1 MAAPLI
7 SCQTITK
14 TFGLVPVFKDMDFSL
29 GDGDRVAIIGPN
41 GAGKSTLLR
50 ILAGQETADTGLITA
65 RRGLKT
71 AYVPQMDVFDTGKT
85 IRQILEDSHKAA
97 GHSDAA
103 GPLAEIMGR
112 AGFQNPEALVKELS
126 GGWKKR
132 LAICHALIKEPELLL
147 LDEPTNHLDLEGIE
161 WLEDFLERPGFTFA
175 IITHDRYFMENVCS
189 RIVEINPIYPGGNFM
204 VQGGYGEYLRR
215 KAEFME
221 GQSAQMARMANKMR
235 IETEWLNRGVE
246 ARRTKQQA
254 RIKSAMALKDE
265 LNSTNNRS
273 RRQAVE
279 FQFSASHR
287 KTKKLID
294 VVGISK
300 AFGERTL
307 FKDIS
312 LTLGPGM
319 RLGLTGPN
327 GSGKS
332 TLLKILQ
339 SKLAPDQGTV
349 TTAEQLKVVYY
360 DQHRETL
367 PEGLTLKR
375 ALAADS
381 DYVQIRDQKVH
392 VAGYAKSFG
401 FRTEQLDTQVSR
413 LSGGERA
420 RLLLGRLLQLP
431 ADVLILDEPTN
442 DLDINTLEV
451 LEDNLLEFPGA
462 VILVTHDRYLMDRVS
477 TGILGLDGNGGHGFF
492 ADYRQYEI
500 HQRTRDISSGID
512 GSDKESNNSESKTGF
527 KSLSTAA
534 SIVTDQDSSKPKRVG
549 TKKLSYMEQREWD
562 SMETQILEAEETLH
576 LAQAKTQDPGI
587 SSSAA
592 KLQEACMAADTAQA
606 TVDRLYAR
614 WAELEA
620 KLKD

>member
-1 MAAPLI
+1 MTAPLI
-7 SCQTITK
+7 SCQAITK
-14 TFGLVPVFKDMDFSL
+14 TFGLVPVFKDMDFALS
-29 GDGDRVAIIGPN
+29 DGDRVAIIGPN

-50 ILAGQETADTGLITA
+50 IFAGQETSDSGLITA

-71 AYVPQMDVFDTGKT
+71 AYVPQMDVFDPSKS
-85 IRQILEDSHKAA
+85 IRQILEESYKEAS
-97 GHSDAA
+97 HSDAA

-112 AGFQNPEALVKELS
+112 ARFHNPEALVKELS

-161 WLEDFLERPGFTFA
+161 WLEELLERPGFTFA

-189 RIVEINPIYPGGNFM
+189 RIVEINPIYPGGNFI

-221 GQSAQMARMANKMR
+221 GQSSQMARMANKLR

-254 RIKSAMALKDE
+254 RIKSALALKDE
-265 LNSTNNRS
+265 LNSTTNRS

-294 VVGISK
+294 VVGIGKSF
-300 AFGERTL
+300 ADRTL
-307 FKDIS
+307 FKDLS

-339 SKLAPDQGTV
+339 SKLTPDQGAV
-349 TTAEQLKVVYY
+349 TTADQLKVVYY

-367 PEGLTLKR
+367 PDGLTLKR

-381 DYVQIRDQKVH
+381 DYVQVRDQKVH

-420 RLLLGRLLQLP
+420 RLLLGRLLQQP

-500 HQRTRDISSGID
+500 HQRTRDLSQGMD
-512 GSDKESNNSESKTGF
+512 GRDKEPKLSETRQS
-527 KSLSTAA
+527 SSSAAA
-534 SIVTDQDSSKPKRVG
+534 STSSEQDSNKSKRSS

-562 SMETQILEAEETLH
+562 SMEARILEAEEILA
-576 LAQAKTQDPGI
+576 LAQAHTQDPSI
-587 SSSAA
+587 SANAA
-592 KLQEACMAADTAQA
+592 KLQEACLAAETAQ
-606 TVDRLYAR
+606 TLVDRLYAR
-614 WAELEA
+614 WTELEA

>member
-7 SCQTITK
+7 SCQAITK
-14 TFGLVPVFKDMDFSL
+14 TFGLVPVFKDMDFAL

-50 ILAGQETADTGLITA
+50 ILAGQETSDSGLITA

-71 AYVPQMDVFDTGKT
+71 AYVPQMDVFDPNKS
-85 IRQILEDSHKAA
+85 IRQVLEDSHKDS
-97 GHSDAA
+97 GQFDAA
-103 GPLAEIMGR
+103 GPLSEIMGR
-112 AGFQNPEALVKELS
+112 ARFQNPEALVKELS

-161 WLEDFLERPGFTFA
+161 WLEELLERPGFTFA

-221 GQSAQMARMANKMR
+221 GQSSQMARMANKLR

-265 LNSTNNRS
+265 LNSTTNRS

-300 AFGERTL
+300 SFADRTL
-307 FKDIS
+307 FKELS

-339 SKLAPDQGTV
+339 SKLTPDQGTV
-349 TTAEQLKVVYY
+349 TTADQLKVVYY

-367 PEGLTLKR
+367 PDGLTLKR

-381 DYVQIRDQKVH
+381 DYVQVRDQKVH

-401 FRTEQLDTQVSR
+401 FRTEQLDTPVNR

-420 RLLLGRLLQLP
+420 RLLLGRLLQQQ

-500 HQRTRDISSGID
+500 HQRTRDLSQGMD
-512 GSDKESNNSESKTGF
+512 GRDKEPKFSETRQS
-527 KSLSTAA
+527 SAAA
-534 SIVTDQDSSKPKRVG
+534 STSSEQDSSKSKRSS

-562 SMETQILEAEETLH
+562 SMEARILEAEEILAV
-576 LAQAKTQDPGI
+576 AQAHTQDPGI
-587 SSSAA
+587 SANAA
-592 KLQEACMAADTAQA
+592 NLQEACLAAETAQ
-606 TVDRLYAR
+606 TVVDRLYAR
-614 WAELEA
+614 WTELEA

>member
-1 MAAPLI
+1 
-7 SCQTITK
+7 
-14 TFGLVPVFKDMDFSL
+14 
-29 GDGDRVAIIGPN
+29 
-41 GAGKSTLLR
+41 
-50 ILAGQETADTGLITA
+50 
-65 RRGLKT
+65 
-71 AYVPQMDVFDTGKT
+71 
-85 IRQILEDSHKAA
+85 
-97 GHSDAA
+97 
-103 GPLAEIMGR
+103 
-112 AGFQNPEALVKELS
+112 
-126 GGWKKR
+126 
-132 LAICHALIKEPELLL
+132 
-147 LDEPTNHLDLEGIE
+147 
-161 WLEDFLERPGFTFA
+161 
-175 IITHDRYFMENVCS
+175 
-189 RIVEINPIYPGGNFM
+189 
-204 VQGGYGEYLRR
+204 
-215 KAEFME
+215 
-221 GQSAQMARMANKMR
+221 MANKLR

-265 LNSTNNRS
+265 LNSTTNRS
-273 RRQAVE
+273 RRQSVE

-294 VVGISK
+294 VVEISK
-300 AFGERTL
+300 TYGDLTL
-307 FKDIS
+307 FKDLS

-339 SKLAPDQGTV
+339 SKLPPDQGTV
-349 TTAEQLKVVYY
+349 TTADQLKIVYY

-367 PEGLTLKR
+367 PDGLTLKR

-381 DYVQIRDQKVH
+381 DYVQVREQKVH

-401 FRTEQLDTQVSR
+401 FRTEQLDTEVSR

-420 RLLLGRLLQLP
+420 RLLLGRLLQQP

-500 HQRTRDISSGID
+500 HQRTRDLSQGMD
-512 GSDKESNNSESKTGF
+512 GRGKESKFSETRES
-527 KSLSTAA
+527 STTA
-534 SIVTDQDSSKPKRVG
+534 STSSVQDRNITKRAG

-562 SMETQILEAEETLH
+562 SMEARILEAEEALA
-576 LAQAKTQDPGI
+576 LAQAKTQDPSI
-587 SSSAA
+587 SADSA
-592 KLQEACMAADTAQA
+592 KLQEACMAADSAQ
-606 TVDRLYAR
+606 VMVERLYAR
-614 WAELEA
+614 WTELEA

>member
-1 MAAPLI
+1 MAAPLV
-7 SCQTITK
+7 SCQAITK
-14 TFGLVPVFKDMDFSL
+14 TFGLVPVFKDMNFALS
-29 GDGDRVAIIGPN
+29 DGDRVAIIGPN

-50 ILAGQETADTGLITA
+50 ILAGQETTDGGLITS

-71 AYVPQMDVFDTGKT
+71 AYVAQMDVFDLGKT
-85 IRQILEDSHKAA
+85 IRQVLEESHKEA
-97 GHSDAA
+97 GHLDSE
-103 GPLAEIMGR
+103 GPLSEMMGR
-112 AGFQNPEALVKELS
+112 AGFINPETTVKELS

-132 LAICHALIKEPELLL
+132 LAICRALIKEPELLL

-161 WLEDFLERPGFTFA
+161 WLEELLERPGFTFA

-189 RIVEINPIYPGGNFM
+189 RIVEINPVYPGGNFM
-204 VQGGYGEYLRR
+204 VEGGYGEYLRR

-221 GQSAQMARMANKMR
+221 GQSSQMARMANKLR

-254 RIKSAMALKDE
+254 RIKSAMALKEE
-265 LNSTNNRS
+265 LNSTTNRS

-294 VVGISK
+294 VVEISK
-300 AFGERTL
+300 KFGDREL
-307 FKDIS
+307 FKNLS
-312 LTLGPGM
+312 MTLGPGM
-319 RLGLTGPN
+319 RLGLAGPN

-339 SKLAPDQGTV
+339 SKLTADQGTV
-349 TTAEQLKVVYY
+349 TTADQLKVVYY

-367 PEGLTLKR
+367 PDGITLKR

-381 DYVQIRDQKVH
+381 DYVQVRDQKVH

-401 FRTEQLDTQVSR
+401 FRTEQLDTEVSR

-420 RLLLGRLLQLP
+420 RLLLGRLLQQP

-442 DLDINTLEV
+442 DLDINTLEI

-477 TGILGLDGNGGHGFF
+477 TGILGLDGSGGHGFF

-500 HQRTRDISSGID
+500 HQRTKDV
-512 GSDKESNNSESKTGF
+512 
-527 KSLSTAA
+527 ST
-534 SIVTDQDSSKPKRVG
+534 SSKDAGKVEIPKQETTTHKRSG

-562 SMETQILEAEETLH
+562 SMEAQILAAEETLS
-576 LAQAKTQDPGI
+576 LAQAKAQDPEI
-587 SSSAA
+587 SLSAV
-592 KLQEACMAADTAQA
+592 KLQEACLAADKAQA
-606 TVDRLYAR
+606 AVEKLYAR

>member
-1 MAAPLI
+1 
-7 SCQTITK
+7 
-14 TFGLVPVFKDMDFSL
+14 
-29 GDGDRVAIIGPN
+29 
-41 GAGKSTLLR
+41 
-50 ILAGQETADTGLITA
+50 
-65 RRGLKT
+65 
-71 AYVPQMDVFDTGKT
+71 
-85 IRQILEDSHKAA
+85 
-97 GHSDAA
+97 
-103 GPLAEIMGR
+103 
-112 AGFQNPEALVKELS
+112 
-126 GGWKKR
+126 
-132 LAICHALIKEPELLL
+132 
-147 LDEPTNHLDLEGIE
+147 
-161 WLEDFLERPGFTFA
+161 
-175 IITHDRYFMENVCS
+175 
-189 RIVEINPIYPGGNFM
+189 
-204 VQGGYGEYLRR
+204 
-215 KAEFME
+215 
-221 GQSAQMARMANKMR
+221 
-235 IETEWLNRGVE
+235 
-246 ARRTKQQA
+246 
-254 RIKSAMALKDE
+254 
-265 LNSTNNRS
+265 
-273 RRQAVE
+273 
-279 FQFSASHR
+279 
-287 KTKKLID
+287 
-294 VVGISK
+294 
-300 AFGERTL
+300 
-307 FKDIS
+307 
-312 LTLGPGM
+312 M

-349 TTAEQLKVVYY
+349 TTADQLKVVYY

-367 PEGLTLKR
+367 PDSLTLKR

-420 RLLLGRLLQLP
+420 RLLLGRLLQQP

-512 GSDKESNNSESKTGF
+512 GSDIESKNSESKTGF
-527 KSLSTAA
+527 KTSSTAA
-534 SIVTDQDSSKPKRVG
+534 SVLTDQDSSKSKRSG

-562 SMETQILEAEETLH
+562 SMEAQILEAEETLA
-576 LAQAKTQDPGI
+576 LAQAHTQDSGI
-587 SSSAA
+587 SANAA
-592 KLQEACMAADTAQA
+592 KLQEACMAAETAQTA
-606 TVDRLYAR
+606 VDRLYAR

>member
-7 SCQTITK
+7 SCQAITK

-29 GDGDRVAIIGPN
+29 SDGDRVAIIGPN

-50 ILAGQETADTGLITA
+50 ILAGQETADAGLITA

-71 AYVPQMDVFDTGKT
+71 AYVPQMDVFDGGKT
-85 IRQILEDSHKAA
+85 IRQILEDSHKGA
-97 GHSDAA
+97 GHSDPA

-112 AGFQNPEALVKELS
+112 AGFLNPEATVKELS

-132 LAICHALIKEPELLL
+132 LAICHALIKDPELLL

-161 WLEDFLERPGFTFA
+161 WLEDLLERPGFTFA

-189 RIVEINPIYPGGNFM
+189 RIVEINPIYPGGNFI

-265 LNSTNNRS
+265 LNSTTSRA

-300 AFGERTL
+300 AFGDRTL

-349 TTAEQLKVVYY
+349 TTADQLKVVYY

-367 PEGLTLKR
+367 PDGLTLKR

-381 DYVQIRDQKVH
+381 DYVQIRDQKIH

-401 FRTEQLDTQVSR
+401 FRTEQLETEVSR

-420 RLLLGRLLQLP
+420 RLLLGRLLQQP

-500 HQRTRDISSGID
+500 HQRTQDLTQGMDARGQDSKFSGSKQSS
-512 GSDKESNNSESKTGF
+512 
-527 KSLSTAA
+527 AA
-534 SIVTDQDSSKPKRVG
+534 ATVVTDQDSSKSKRAG

-562 SMETQILEAEETLH
+562 SMEAQILEAEEKLA
-576 LAQAKTQDPGI
+576 LAQAHTQDPGI
-587 SSSAA
+587 SANAA
-592 KLQEACMAADTAQA
+592 KLQEACMAAETAQ
-606 TVDRLYAR
+606 TEVDRLYAR

>member
-1 MAAPLI
+1 MAAPLV
-7 SCQTITK
+7 SCQAITK
-14 TFGLVPVFKDMDFSL
+14 TFGLVPVFKDMDFAL

-50 ILAGQETADTGLITA
+50 ILAGQETSDSGLITA

-71 AYVPQMDVFDTGKT
+71 AYVPQMDVFDPNKS
-85 IRQILEDSHKAA
+85 IRQVLEDSHKDA
-97 GHSDAA
+97 GHFDAA
-103 GPLAEIMGR
+103 GPLAEMIGR
-112 AGFQNPEALVKELS
+112 ARFQNPEALVKELS

-161 WLEDFLERPGFTFA
+161 WLEELLERPGFTFA

-189 RIVEINPIYPGGNFM
+189 RIVEINPIYPGGNFI

-221 GQSAQMARMANKMR
+221 GQSSQMARMANKLR

-265 LNSTNNRS
+265 LNSTTNRS

-294 VVGISK
+294 VVDIGKS
-300 AFGERTL
+300 FGERTL
-307 FKDIS
+307 FKDLS

-349 TTAEQLKVVYY
+349 TTADQLKVVYY

-367 PEGLTLKR
+367 PDGLTLKR

-381 DYVQIRDQKVH
+381 DYVQVRDQKVH

-401 FRTEQLDTQVSR
+401 FRTEQLDTPVSR

-420 RLLLGRLLQLP
+420 RLLLGRLLQQP

-500 HQRTRDISSGID
+500 HQRTKDLIKDDSAAQN
-512 GSDKESNNSESKTGF
+512 ETSKT
-527 KSLSTAA
+527 AA
-534 SIVTDQDSSKPKRVG
+534 PAQETTTQKRSG
-549 TKKLSYMEQREWD
+549 SKKLSYMEQREWD
-562 SMETQILEAEETLH
+562 SMEARILEAEESLSA
-576 LAQAKTQDPGI
+576 AQAKAQDPGI
-587 SSSAA
+587 SSSAV
-592 KLQEACMAADTAQA
+592 KLQDACLAADKAQA
-606 TVDRLYAR
+606 EVDRLYAR

>member
-7 SCQTITK
+7 SCQAITK
-14 TFGLVPVFKDMDFSL
+14 TFGLVPVFKDMDFAL

-50 ILAGQETADTGLITA
+50 ILAGQETSDSGLITA

-71 AYVPQMDVFDTGKT
+71 AYVPQMDLFDPNKS
-85 IRQILEDSHKAA
+85 IRQILEDSHKDA
-97 GHSDAA
+97 GHFDGA
-103 GPLAEIMGR
+103 GPLAEMIGR
-112 AGFQNPEALVKELS
+112 ARFQNPEALVKELS

-161 WLEDFLERPGFTFA
+161 WLEELLERPGFTFA

-189 RIVEINPIYPGGNFM
+189 RIVEINPIYPGGNFI

-221 GQSAQMARMANKMR
+221 GQSSQMARMANKLR

-265 LNSTNNRS
+265 LNSTTNRS

-294 VVGISK
+294 VVEIGKS
-300 AFGERTL
+300 FGDRTL
-307 FKDIS
+307 FKALS

-349 TTAEQLKVVYY
+349 TTADQLKVVYY

-367 PEGLTLKR
+367 PDGLTLKR

-381 DYVQIRDQKVH
+381 DYVQVRDQKVH

-401 FRTEQLDTQVSR
+401 FRTEQLDTPVSR

-420 RLLLGRLLQLP
+420 RLLLGRLLQQP

-451 LEDNLLEFPGA
+451 LEDNLLDFPGA

-500 HQRTRDISSGID
+500 YQRTKDLIKDDSAAQN
-512 GSDKESNNSESKTGF
+512 ETSKT
-527 KSLSTAA
+527 AA
-534 SIVTDQDSSKPKRVG
+534 PAQETTTQKRSG
-549 TKKLSYMEQREWD
+549 SKKLSYMEQREWD
-562 SMETQILEAEETLH
+562 SMEAKILEAEESLSA
-576 LAQAKTQDPGI
+576 AQAKAQDPGI
-587 SSSAA
+587 SSSAV
-592 KLQEACMAADTAQA
+592 KLQDACLAAEKAQA
-606 TVDRLYAR
+606 EVDRLYAR

>member
-7 SCQTITK
+7 SCQAITK
-14 TFGLVPVFKDMDFSL
+14 TFGLVPVFKDMDFAL
-29 GDGDRVAIIGPN
+29 ADGDRVAIIGPN

-50 ILAGQETADTGLITA
+50 ILAGQETSDSGLITA

-71 AYVPQMDVFDTGKT
+71 AYVPQMDVFDPSKS
-85 IRQILEDSHKAA
+85 IRQVLEESHRDA
-97 GHSDAA
+97 GQFDGA
-103 GPLAEIMGR
+103 GPLAEMIGR
-112 AGFQNPEALVKELS
+112 ARFPKPEALVKELS

-161 WLEDFLERPGFTFA
+161 WLEELLERPGFTFA

-189 RIVEINPIYPGGNFM
+189 RIVEINPIYPGGNFI

-221 GQSAQMARMANKMR
+221 GQSSQMARMANKLR

-265 LNSTNNRS
+265 LNSTTNRS

-294 VVGISK
+294 VVGIGKS
-300 AFGERTL
+300 FGDRTL
-307 FKDIS
+307 FKDLN

-349 TTAEQLKVVYY
+349 TTADQLKIVYY

-367 PEGLTLKR
+367 PDGLTLKR

-381 DYVQIRDQKVH
+381 DYVQVRDQKVH

-401 FRTEQLDTQVSR
+401 FRTEQLDTEVSR

-420 RLLLGRLLQLP
+420 RLLLGRLLQQP

-500 HQRTRDISSGID
+500 HQRTKDLIKDDSAAQ
-512 GSDKESNNSESKTGF
+512 KEASKT
-527 KSLSTAA
+527 AA
-534 SIVTDQDSSKPKRVG
+534 PAQETTTQKRSG
-549 TKKLSYMEQREWD
+549 SKKLSYMEQREWD
-562 SMETQILEAEETLH
+562 SMEAKILEAEESLAA
-576 LAQAKTQDPGI
+576 AQAKAQDPGI
-587 SSSAA
+587 SSSAV
-592 KLQEACMAADTAQA
+592 KLQDACLAADKAQA
-606 TVDRLYAR
+606 DVDRLYAR
-614 WAELEA
+614 WAELEG

>member
-1 MAAPLI
+1 MAAPI
-7 SCQTITK
+7 INCQAITK
-14 TFGLVPVFKDMDFSL
+14 TFGLIPVFKDMDFSIS
-29 GDGDRVAIIGPN
+29 DGDKVAIIGPN

-50 ILAGQETADTGLITA
+50 ILASLESSDGGLITA

-71 AYVPQMDVFDTGKT
+71 AYVQQMDSFDPSKT
-85 IRQILEDSHKAA
+85 IRQVLEESHKEA
-97 GHSDAA
+97 GHADSA
-103 GPLAEIMGR
+103 GPLAELMGR
-112 AGFQNPEALVKELS
+112 AGFLNPEALVKELS

-132 LAICHALIKEPELLL
+132 LAICQALIKEPELVLF
-147 LDEPTNHLDLEGIE
+147 DEPTNHLDLEGIE
-161 WLEDFLERPGFTFA
+161 WLEDLLEKPNFTFA

-204 VQGGYGEYLRR
+204 VTGGYGEYLRR

-221 GQSAQMARMANKMR
+221 GQTAQMARMANKLR

-265 LNSTNNRS
+265 LNSTTNRS

-287 KTKKLID
+287 KTKKLMD
-294 VVGISK
+294 VINISK
-300 AFGERTL
+300 AYGDREL
-307 FKDIS
+307 FEDMS

-339 SKLAPDQGTV
+339 SKVTPDQGSV
-349 TTAEQLKVVYY
+349 TTADQLKIVYY

-367 PEGLTLKR
+367 PDSLTLKR

-381 DYVQIRDQKVH
+381 DYVQVRDHKVH

-401 FRTEQLDTQVSR
+401 FRTEQLETQVSK

-420 RLLLGRLLQLP
+420 RLLLGRLLQQP
-431 ADVLILDEPTN
+431 ADILILDEPTN

-451 LEDNLLEFPGA
+451 LEDNLLDFPGA

-477 TGILGLDGNGGHGFF
+477 TGILGLDGHGGHGFF

-500 HQRTRDISSGID
+500 HQRTQGHSRDD
-512 GSDKESNNSESKTGF
+512 N
-527 KSLSTAA
+527 A
-534 SIVTDQDSSKPKRVG
+534 SSKDGCKAEASSHESIAQKRTS

-562 SMETQILEAEETLH
+562 GMEAKILEAEKALAA
-576 LAQAKTQDPGI
+576 AQAKAQDPEI
-587 SSSAA
+587 SSSAI
-592 KLQEACMAADTAQA
+592 KLQEACMAADLAQA
-606 TVDRLYAR
+606 AVDKLYAR

-620 KLKD
+620 KLT

>member
-7 SCQTITK
+7 SCQAITK
-14 TFGLVPVFKDMDFSL
+14 TFGLLPVFKDMDFSL

-50 ILAGQETADTGLITA
+50 ILAGQETADNGLLTA
-65 RRGLKT
+65 RRGLKS
-71 AYVPQMDVFDTGKT
+71 AYVPQMDVFDPNKS
-85 IRQILEDSHKAA
+85 IRQVLEESHRAA
-97 GHSDAA
+97 GHLDAA

-112 AGFQNPEALVKELS
+112 AGFLNPDALVKELS

-161 WLEDFLERPGFTFA
+161 WLEELLERPGFTFA

-189 RIVEINPIYPGGNFM
+189 RIVEINPIYPGGNFI

-221 GQSAQMARMANKMR
+221 GQSSQMARMANKLR

-254 RIKSAMALKDE
+254 RIKSALALKDE
-265 LNSTNNRS
+265 LNSTNNRA

-294 VVGISK
+294 VVGVSK
-300 AFGERTL
+300 SYGERTL
-307 FKDIS
+307 FKDIC

-339 SKLAPDQGTV
+339 SKVSPDQGTV
-349 TTAEQLKVVYY
+349 TTADQLKVVYY

-367 PEGLTLKR
+367 PDGLTLKR

-381 DYVQIRDQKVH
+381 DYVQVRDQKIH

-401 FRTEQLDTQVSR
+401 FRTEQLETEVSR

-420 RLLLGRLLQLP
+420 RLLLGRLLQQP

-500 HQRTRDISSGID
+500 HQRTRELSQGMD
-512 GSDKESNNSESKTGF
+512 GRGKDTGF
-527 KSLSTAA
+527 SEPKLSSTTAA
-534 SIVTDQDSSKPKRVG
+534 EVSDQDSNKPKRSG

-562 SMETQILEAEETLH
+562 SMESQILKAEQTLA
-576 LAQAKTQDPGI
+576 LAQAKTQDPTI
-587 SSSAA
+587 SANAA
-592 KLQEACMAADTAQA
+592 KLQEACIAADSAQA
-606 TVDRLYAR
+606 QVDRLYAR
-614 WAELEA
+614 WAELES

>member
-1 MAAPLI
+1 
-7 SCQTITK
+7 
-14 TFGLVPVFKDMDFSL
+14 
-29 GDGDRVAIIGPN
+29 
-41 GAGKSTLLR
+41 
-50 ILAGQETADTGLITA
+50 
-65 RRGLKT
+65 
-71 AYVPQMDVFDTGKT
+71 
-85 IRQILEDSHKAA
+85 
-97 GHSDAA
+97 
-103 GPLAEIMGR
+103 
-112 AGFQNPEALVKELS
+112 
-126 GGWKKR
+126 
-132 LAICHALIKEPELLL
+132 
-147 LDEPTNHLDLEGIE
+147 
-161 WLEDFLERPGFTFA
+161 
-175 IITHDRYFMENVCS
+175 
-189 RIVEINPIYPGGNFM
+189 
-204 VQGGYGEYLRR
+204 
-215 KAEFME
+215 ME

-339 SKLAPDQGTV
+339 SKLTPDQGTV
-349 TTAEQLKVVYY
+349 TTADQLKIVYY

-381 DYVQIRDQKVH
+381 DYVQVRDQKIH

-420 RLLLGRLLQLP
+420 RLLLGRLLQQP

-500 HQRTRDISSGID
+500 HQRTKDLTQD
-512 GSDKESNNSESKTGF
+512 GNAEPKGLSKAATPAQETTTQKRTGN
-527 KSLSTAA
+527 
-534 SIVTDQDSSKPKRVG
+534 
-549 TKKLSYMEQREWD
+549 KKLSYMEQREWD
-562 SMETQILEAEETLH
+562 SMEVKILEAEEALEA
-576 LAQAKTQDPGI
+576 AQANAQDPAI
-587 SSSAA
+587 SSSAV
-592 KLQEACMAADTAQA
+592 KLQEACLTADKAQA
-606 TVDRLYAR
+606 NVDKLYAR

-620 KLKD
+620 KLKL